1 MANPVR
7 IDGTAGLIEMTD
19 SESTTFVQGF
29 ASGLDSD
36 GVDARIAATIAVVTS
51 ATVGDSDE
59 AVTYFGSN
67 ADVDYIF
74 VTE

>member
-59 AVTYFGSN
+59 AVTYFGNN